1 MNYPFWDIPYLGS
14 GWVIGII
21 AIFHVMISQFAVG
34 GGIYLPLAERKALR
48 EGRTDWLAQLVGY
61 SKFFLIVT
69 GVFGTI
75 SGVGIWFAIGLT
87 NPEATST
94 LIHNFVFGWAIEWVF
109 FMVELTTAAVYYY
122 TWNRIDA
129 RLHLTV
135 GWVYAGAS
143 VCTLIIINGILT
155 FMLTPG
161 DTWLAVA
168 GTGHEASKFW
178 NAFFNPTYWPSL
190 LLRTCVCCS
199 LAGIWALI
207 SASRID
213 GATLPALKTSLVKWS
228 VRWLVP
234 SFVAMPFLFA
244 WYLYMVPAS
253 QRALLTL
260 GMDTIGSGTFSMV
273 TRIALI
279 LVITSATII
288 GVAYFLAYR
297 NPVDFNP
304 AHAVAILLLALMAT
318 GAGEYSREMLR
329 KPYVIGRWMYS
340 NGVRALRCAH
350 QPGRLSGLL
359 ELGLE
364 RSRVDG
370 PARIATNHL
379 RKRSHLQ
386 LFPWRSDLSRG
397 VRLLPHAERVSPAYD
412 AACRPRPCQYRELYH
427 HAPRVQGRLAL
438 SPLHAADGGHQTGCF
453 GPRKLFE
460 RQGESACGG
469 RAKAIANRAEIAG
482 RRRFPACRLTS
493 RTAFPA
499 GARAREAT
507 RR

>member
-34 GGIYLPLAERKALR
+34 GGLYLPLAERKALR
-48 EGRTDWLAQLVGY
+48 EGRTDWLQELVGY
-61 SKFFLIVT
+61 SKFFLILT
-69 GVFGTI
+69 GVFGTV

-87 NPEATST
+87 HPEATST

-122 TWNRIDA
+122 TWNRVDSK
-129 RLHLTV
+129 LHLTV

-143 VCTLIIINGILT
+143 VCTLVIINGILT

-168 GTGHEASKFW
+168 GTGNEASKFW

-190 LLRTCVCCS
+190 LLRSCVCCS

-207 SASRID
+207 SSSRID

-234 SFVAMPFLFA
+234 SFVAMPFLFG
-244 WYLYMVPAS
+244 WYILMVPKT

-260 GMDTIGSGTFSMV
+260 GMDTIGSGTFSTV

-279 LVITSATII
+279 IVITSATII
-288 GVAYFLAYR
+288 GVAYYLAYR

-340 NGVRALRCAH
+340 NGVRVTYAQKIDSDPRGYLAH
-350 QPGRLSGLL
+350 SNWVWNGADS
-359 ELGLE
+359 
-364 RSRVDG
+364 SY
-370 PARIATNHL
+370 
-379 RKRSHLQ
+379 
-386 LFPWRSDLSRG
+386 SRG
-397 VRLLPHAERVSPAYD
+397 EAIFRGECGSCHTLNGYRPLVSLLAGRDRANIESFITMLHEYKADSP
-412 AACRPRPCQYRELYH
+412 YH
-427 HAPRVQGRLAL
+427 RFMPPMVGSKQDVVDLANFL
-438 SPLHAADGGHQTGCF
+438 NAKVNPTTVNA
-453 GPRKLFE
+453 
-460 RQGESACGG
+460 
-469 RAKAIANRAEIAG
+469 AKAMQ
-482 RRRFPACRLTS
+482 
-493 RTAFPA
+493 TAQ
-499 GARAREAT
+499 R
-507 RR
+507 